1 MLFRYWQQCGGSC
14 CLGVVVIWAMTAF
27 TQFHNNRLP
36 DSDEEKKTYHPYAW
50 VVAPFTLPLWAILAI
65 LSAILYAIFFGLLL
79 FVFILALIVLR
90 KPFLFKWLKE
100 TALKVGRP
108 LLKLNTRLL
117 NLFWPFPL
125 ASEPSTSQ

>member
-1 MLFRYWQQCGGSC
+1 M
-14 CLGVVVIWAMTAF
+14 AAF
-27 TQFHNNRLP
+27 THFHNNRLP

-50 VVAPFTLPLWAILAI
+50 VLVPFALPFWIVIAI
-65 LSAILYAIFFGLLL
+65 LSTILYAILFGLLL

-108 LLKLNTRLL
+108 FLKLNTRLL
-117 NLFWPFPL
+117 NLIWPFPL